1 MYTSIVISQP
11 SPSRKI
17 TPFQKRLESK
27 EEAIGCT
34 RTMMAQLQKILDCLQ
49 PADAKTTDAISS
61 ETEQSV
67 RSLRATFERLC
78 NAVGMHLDAEK
89 LPDVKKKAQDSSMI
103 GLFPRGP
110 RSDDKALPK
119 APPKKEPK
127 AAEKAAKPKRVAQKK
142 RKDLHL
148 SKVGW
153 SLIKVMSGTT
163 RNARV
168 RRGEFDDG
176 MKIGCR
182 KYGIDVPQLDF
193 DDMRYY
199 IEDMEEMRTKHPEKS
214 SYWLSGYAVAKF
226 EKRNAAD
233 EQ

>member
-78 NAVGMHLDAEK
+78 NAVGMHRDAER

-103 GLFPRGP
+103 GLFPTV
-110 RSDDKALPK
+110 PK
-119 APPKKEPK
+119 HVQLPKKEATQGAPAAPSRRKLLHK
-127 AAEKAAKPKRVAQKK
+127 AKISGSALKVLTGDGSISDARRKAFDSGMCLGCKDFGIKP
-142 RKDLHL
+142 
-148 SKVGW
+148 
-153 SLIKVMSGTT
+153 
-163 RNARV
+163 
-168 RRGEFDDG
+168 
-176 MKIGCR
+176 
-182 KYGIDVPQLDF
+182 PQIEYDE
-193 DDMRYY
+193 MRFYF
-199 IEDMEEMRTKHPEKS
+199 EDMAEIKDKFPGKS
-214 SYWLSGYAVAKF
+214 SYWLFGYAIAKY
-226 EKRNAAD
+226 EKRNDAK
-233 EQ
+233 